1 MSEHNCDHVH
11 PEDAPMR
18 FAKYGNFV
26 VGSAGLAVGAFTGSS
41 AVLADAVHNFSDAFA
56 HNGHI
61 DATEVERHGGSADK
75 LAKTRK
81 RAALLFG
88 GGAVVVG
95 AYSGIQFYKGGA
107 GFYNAGELSAKG
119 ISDDQHHKMAE
130 ETFQTAL
137 TAATSGK
144 YDLVICDEINNAVHD
159 GLLDKQKMIEL
170 IEDRNPK
177 TSLCL
182 TGRNFPEELLEY
194 ADIASS
200 MTKLKHHFD
209 DKFLANSGIDF

>member
-1 MSEHNCDHVH
+1 MSEHNCDHIH

-61 DATEVERHGGSADK
+61 DATEVERHHGGTEK
-75 LAKTRK
+75 LSKTRK

-95 AYSGIQFYKGGA
+95 AYSGIQLF
-107 GFYNAGELSAKG
+107 NAEPGEGVNK
-119 ISDDQHHKMAE
+119 
-130 ETFQTAL
+130 
-137 TAATSGK
+137 AA
-144 YDLVICDEINNAVHD
+144 VIMELASV
-159 GLLDKQKMIEL
+159 GLNGTVAYRFSKQK
-170 IEDRNPK
+170 DRLQGQDDSHSHNA
-177 TSLCL
+177 
-182 TGRNFPEELLEY
+182 
-194 ADIASS
+194 ADFVGSVIA
-200 MTKLKHHFD
+200 
-209 DKFLANSGIDF
+209 LAGVSAVGFNEALYKADSIAGLAVSGITITVAARQYISASGR